1 MEGRVSHRRGVLVRG
16 HQTSMDT
23 PGFGPQGSAEM
34 NGAGRGLGAMGQ
46 GGVGGPLEGKRDPS
60 QVLKE
65 DETPTEMG
73 RCVVKSEL
81 ALLAA

>member
-1 MEGRVSHRRGVLVRG
+1 M
-16 HQTSMDT
+16 MDA

-34 NGAGRGLGAMGQ
+34 NGADRGLGAMWQ
-46 GGVGGPLEGKRDPS
+46 GGVGGRLEGKRDPS

-65 DETPTEMG
+65 DETPTVMG

>member
-1 MEGRVSHRRGVLVRG
+1 
-16 HQTSMDT
+16 
-23 PGFGPQGSAEM
+23 M